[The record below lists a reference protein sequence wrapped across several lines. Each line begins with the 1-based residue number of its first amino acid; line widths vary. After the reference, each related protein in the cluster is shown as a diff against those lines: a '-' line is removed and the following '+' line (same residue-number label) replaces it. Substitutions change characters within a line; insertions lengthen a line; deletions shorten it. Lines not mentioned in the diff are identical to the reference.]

1 MCNVPAIE
9 QGAACFCSAV
19 NGGGGL
25 CMPEKD
31 DPILMMGFELLV
43 ANAKFTGTILTSSR
57 Q

>member
-1 MCNVPAIE
+1 MPAIE
-9 QGAACFCSAV
+9 QGAARFCSAV
-19 NGGGGL
+19 NGGL

-31 DPILMMGFELLV
+31 DPILMMGLELLV